1 MCLAVAGRIVELEE
15 QNAVV
20 DIEGNRVNVSTIL
33 APDARLD
40 DYVMVHTG
48 FAISI
53 LSEED
58 YAEHQRL
65 MKEIDQYAREAL
77 ENESKN

>member
-1 MCLAVAGRIVELEE
+1 MCLAVAGKIIEMEQ

-20 DIEGNRVNVSTIL
+20 DIEGNRVNVSTVL
-33 APDARLD
+33 VPDAKLN

-48 FAISI
+48 FAISK
-53 LSEED
+53 LTEED

-65 MKEIDQYAREAL
+65 MEEIDQYARQAL
-77 ENESKN
+77 ENES

>member
-20 DIEGNRVNVSTIL
+20 DIEGNRVNVSTVL
-33 APDARLD
+33 VPDAKLND
-40 DYVMVHTG
+40 SVMIHTG

-53 LSEED
+53 LTEED

-65 MKEIDQYAREAL
+65 MEEIDQYARQTL
-77 ENESKN
+77 ENES

>member
-1 MCLAVAGRIVELEE
+1 MCLAVAGRIVKLEE

-20 DIEGNRVNVSTIL
+20 DIEGNRIHVSTVLIPQ
-33 APDARLD
+33 ANLD

-53 LSEED
+53 LTQED

-65 MKEIDQYAREAL
+65 MEEIDRYAREAL
-77 ENESKN
+77 ETES

>member
-1 MCLAVAGRIVELEE
+1 MCLAVAGRIVELKE

-20 DIEGNRVNVSTIL
+20 DIEGNRVNVSTVLIPHAKL
-33 APDARLD
+33 NDS
-40 DYVMVHTG
+40 VMVHTG

-53 LSEED
+53 LTEED

-65 MKEIDQYAREAL
+65 MQEIDKYAREVL
-77 ENESKN
+77 ENQS

>member
-1 MCLAVAGRIVELEE
+1 MCLAVAGKIVELEK

-20 DIEGNRVNVSTIL
+20 DIQGNRVNVSTVL
-33 APDARLD
+33 VPQARLD
-40 DYVMVHTG
+40 DCVMVHTG

-53 LSEED
+53 LTQED

-65 MKEIDQYAREAL
+65 MKEIDQYAHQILERE
-77 ENESKN
+77 S

>member
-1 MCLAVAGRIVELEE
+1 MCLAVAGRIVELKE

-20 DIEGNRVNVSTIL
+20 DIEGNRVNVSTVL
-33 APDARLD
+33 VPDAKLND
-40 DYVMVHTG
+40 SVMVHTG

-53 LSEED
+53 LTEED

-65 MKEIDQYAREAL
+65 MQEIDKYAREVL
-77 ENESKN
+77 ENQS